1 MIIVATLLRI
11 QPSHLVRPPF
21 QHSRSIIQ
29 LDWVGITWK
38 TWPRVQEWVGVVSHK
53 CVSEVL
59 HYLWVVWETGSSFH
73 ANNPRHLIYS
83 PFSNSRGSEKLWV
96 AKFFGPAEVLGLP
109 KIVSLWESPGHRWVN
124 CEGIQCFI
132 YPRPGPNAC
141 GFWLSLW
148 VFIDS
153 YELTVEEVVA
163 VKLCH
168 YQTLLLNPEYWT
180 TGGCVS
186 Q

>member
-1 MIIVATLLRI
+1 M
-11 QPSHLVRPPF
+11 
-21 QHSRSIIQ
+21 
-29 LDWVGITWK
+29 
-38 TWPRVQEWVGVVSHK
+38 
-53 CVSEVL
+53 
-59 HYLWVVWETGSSFH
+59 
-73 ANNPRHLIYS
+73 
-83 PFSNSRGSEKLWV
+83 

-153 YELTVEEVVA
+153 YELTIEEPVA
-163 VKLCH
+163 IKLCQ
-168 YQTLLLNPEYWT
+168 YQTLLNTGQQVAVFHITLHLNLHT
-180 TGGCVS
+180 KH
-186 Q
+186 